1 MYIWISLEMTGSAIN
16 PAASDRIV
24 AVWGIVMNEADR
36 WLADTAAA

>member
-1 MYIWISLEMTGSAIN
+1 MHIWISLEMTGSAIN
-16 PAASDRIV
+16 PTASDSIV